1 MKSFYWCGI
10 AFVIISG
17 CKSLGPDYQAPQ
29 SRKMDVWQDQ
39 LVLEMK
45 PSSVS
50 LPVWWEV
57 FKDEALTT
65 LIRAAET
72 NNLDLAAAVLRVEE
86 AQQTILS
93 ARSGLAPMAE
103 ANGSVYRSRTS
114 EAFGAGGKIPFNP
127 QKAYSAEF
135 ALGWELDVW
144 GRVRRGIEAAQ
155 GQWEAS
161 IEDVR
166 DVMVIVRGEIGIRYV
181 QLRTLQ
187 QRLRY
192 VRQNIELQ
200 EKTLKLTQDRHAAE
214 LTGELDVRQAE
225 VNLASTRAMLPRFE
239 ALQMETL
246 NRLCVLNGQ
255 VPGSLNHLLEKETVV
270 PVIREMP
277 QVLPAELVRRRPD
290 VRSAERRLAAQTARV
305 GMTEAELYPKF
316 SLNGTF
322 GWSAAS
328 GADWFLPASRMYGFG
343 PSVTMPI
350 FNRQPILSAIKIEEL
365 RVKQAFTAWEQSVL
379 VAYAESQNAM
389 TGYVRQLARE
399 QELQNAVT
407 AALRSVVLVES
418 LYRNGLTDFQNVL
431 DTQRQLM
438 QKQDEL
444 AETQGDV
451 ALQLITLYKTFGGG
465 WSEAWPS
472 FQEACREKKRSVKKE
487 ENK

>member
-10 AFVIISG
+10 AFVILSG
-17 CKSLGPDYQAPQ
+17 CKSLGPDYQVPQ
-29 SRKMDVWQDQ
+29 SRKMDAWQDQ
-39 LVLEMK
+39 LVREMK
-45 PSSVS
+45 PSSVA
-50 LPVWWEV
+50 LPTWWEV
-57 FKDEALTT
+57 FKDEELTT

-72 NNLDLAAAVLRVEE
+72 NNLDLAAAMLRVEE
-86 AQQTILS
+86 AQQVIRS
-93 ARSGLAPMAE
+93 AISGLSPMAE
-103 ANGSVYRSRTS
+103 ANGSFYRSRTS

-127 QKAYSAEF
+127 QKAYTADF

-144 GRVRRGIEAAQ
+144 GRVRRGIEAAR
-155 GQWEAS
+155 GQWEGS

-192 VRQNIELQ
+192 ARQNIELQ
-200 EKTLKLTQDRHAAE
+200 EKTLKLTQDRLAAE

-225 VNLASTRAMLPRFE
+225 VNLASTRAMLPMFE
-239 ALQMETL
+239 ALQMESL

-255 VPGSLNHLLEKETVV
+255 VPGSLNHLLEKETAV

-277 QVLPAELVRRRPD
+277 QALPAELVRRRPD
-290 VRSAERRLAAQTARV
+290 VRAAERRLAAQTARI

-316 SLNGTF
+316 TLNGTF

-328 GADWFLPASRMYGFG
+328 GADWFRPASRMYGFG

-379 VAYAESQNAM
+379 VAYAEAQNAM

-399 QELQNAVT
+399 KELQNAVT

-451 ALQLITLYKTFGGG
+451 ALQLITLYKAFGGG
-465 WSEAWPS
+465 WSETSPS
-472 FQEACREKKRSVKKE
+472 FQKACREKKSSFKTE
-487 ENK
+487 ENE

>member
-1 MKSFYWCGI
+1 MKSYFLLGMV
-10 AFVIISG
+10 FLVITG
-17 CKSLGPDYQAPQ
+17 CKSLGPDYQVPQ

-39 LVLEMK
+39 LVQEMK

-50 LPVWWEV
+50 LQTWWEA
-57 FKDEALTT
+57 FKDAEL
-65 LIRAAET
+65 AAMISASET
-72 NNLDLAAAVLRVEE
+72 NNLDLAVSLLRVEE
-86 AQQTILS
+86 ADQIIRS
-93 ARSGLAPMAE
+93 ARSGQAPTVE
-103 ANGSVYRSRTS
+103 AAGSFYWRRTS
-114 EAFGAGGKIPFNP
+114 EAVGTGAKIPFNP
-127 QKAYSAEF
+127 QKAYSADF
-135 ALGWELDVW
+135 ALGWELDLW
-144 GRVRRGIEAAQ
+144 GRIRREVETAK

-166 DVMVIVRGEIGIRYV
+166 DLLVIVRGEIGIRYV

-255 VPGSLNHLLEKETVV
+255 VPGSLNYLLEKVVAV
-270 PVIREMP
+270 PVIQEMP
-277 QVLPAELVRRRPD
+277 QALPAELVRRRPD
-290 VRSAERRLAAQTARV
+290 VRAAERRLAAQTSRV

-316 SLNGTF
+316 TLNGTF

-328 GADWFLPASRMYGFG
+328 GADWFLPSSRMYGWG

-399 QELQNAVT
+399 RELQNAVT

-444 AETQGDV
+444 AETQGD
-451 ALQLITLYKTFGGG
+451 AAIQLITLYKALGGG
-465 WSEAWPS
+465 WSESWSPL
-472 FQEACREKKRSVKKE
+472 QRLCREKNCPVKTE
-487 ENK
+487 EEE